1 MNRVLASI
9 AVLVATFLPAQAEG
23 PKLSGPDQNLAPAP
37 LLLPDS
43 KTALDALKDER
54 KAIAKERSATNREP
68 EDDSSSAAERRALRK
83 RIEDLIEKMGK
94 KSSAPPKGPE
104 PRIPSDPPKERRDPP
119 AGRGEIKANDPVARA
134 VTLYRAEQYDAAY
147 QAFKIIDLG
156 GLGRE
161 DRAFVQ
167 YMTGCCLRRVDK
179 LSEAAAVF
187 RDVQGTAEAISFT
200 DLAQV
205 DDCVGVCQQIAFFD
219 WPRRQFFEHH
229 LVRCVE

>member
-1 MNRVLASI
+1 MNRVLAPI
-9 AVLVATFLPAQAEG
+9 AVLVATILPAQAEG
-23 PKLSGPDQNLAPAP
+23 PRLSGPDQNLAPAP

-54 KAIAKERSATNREP
+54 KAIAKERSAVNREP
-68 EDDSSSAAERRALRK
+68 EDDRSSAAEKRALRK
-83 RIEDLIEKMGK
+83 RIEELIEKMGK

-104 PRIPSDPPKERRDPP
+104 LRIPSDPPKERRDPP
-119 AGRGEIKANDPVARA
+119 AGRSEIKANDPVARA
-134 VTLYRAEQYDAAY
+134 VTLYRAEQYDAAF
-147 QAFKIIDLG
+147 QAFKIVDLS

-187 RDVQGTAEAISFT
+187 REVTDARDDEFLTECALWQLSSIRWRQDLEKQLVEMRQRREA
-200 DLAQV
+200 A
-205 DDCVGVCQQIAFFD
+205 A
-219 WPRRQFFEHH
+219 PK
-229 LVRCVE
+229 